1 MPAVMKRLE
10 EPREEIKVE
19 LLRTIRG
26 DNFQTIGE
34 QLPKPNYQP
43 KRKHKIQKTTMEFEE
58 KQEPETIYE
67 IESLP
72 ILEKD
77 KKLHPMENSDR
88 VMSRDKLNVPIAN
101 RDRKKSEMGYSR
113 SGLDSNNLNSKLEEI
128 KQLKLPKVQNRYNRK
143 EKGPKNNQNS
153 LRCYKIFEG

>member
-1 MPAVMKRLE
+1 MQ
-10 EPREEIKVE
+10 

-34 QLPKPNYQP
+34 QLPKPNYPP
-43 KRKHKIQKTTMEFEE
+43 KRKHKIQKTTIQFEE
-58 KQEPETIYE
+58 RQEKEPETVNE
-67 IESLP
+67 IQSLP

-88 VMSRDKLNVPIAN
+88 VMSRDKLNIQIVN
-101 RDRKKSEMGYSR
+101 RERKKSEMGYSR
-113 SGLDSNNLNSKLEEI
+113 SGLDSNNLNSKLEQI
-128 KQLKLPKVQNRYNRK
+128 KQLKLPKVQSRYNRK

-153 LRCYKIFEG
+153 LRCYKIFES

>member
-1 MPAVMKRLE
+1 
-10 EPREEIKVE
+10 
-19 LLRTIRG
+19 
-26 DNFQTIGE
+26 
-34 QLPKPNYQP
+34 
-43 KRKHKIQKTTMEFEE
+43 
-58 KQEPETIYE
+58 
-67 IESLP
+67 
-72 ILEKD
+72 
-77 KKLHPMENSDR
+77 MENSDR